1 MGPAEYVNI
10 PKMRR
15 VVRPCLVGIPGLLA
29 FALVSCGAPKITS
42 QMLLPAKS
50 HEAAQIKRV
59 TVLPF
64 SGTPDIRH
72 DVETMLVNTRV
83 QGQPYFTVVERAE
96 LDKITAQQ
104 AISLSGAV
112 DETTAA
118 KVGKLVGAEGVIMG
132 VVKAGVEKRPYD
144 EKRSKCVAYDQK
156 KKCTSQQ
163 EYTVKC
169 VKSDAYFSFTPK
181 IVSVATGHILASEV
195 LDGRTGQERCEE
207 DSAAGVQAVAGLVS
221 ALMGGDAKQA
231 NSGMRSDSEML
242 GDAKNQALRKFQQM
256 MAPHYVSREFVMLEK
271 DDTTPPAAA
280 KEKIDQGVKW
290 AKEGRLDRAC
300 EFWQEAYS
308 LHSQGYAIHY
318 DLGLCAEM
326 VGKLPEALEYYEK
339 ADRLT
344 GKPVKEIN
352 EALGRVRQTMAEQR
366 RLEEQMQKQVNT
378 PATTVGPQKVE
389 PPPPQVV
396 PVSSQQPSQ
405 RKGRSQR

>member
-1 MGPAEYVNI
+1 MEYTGYVNTS
-10 PKMRR
+10 KMRR
-15 VVRPCLVGIPGLLA
+15 VLRLCLVGIPGLLV
-29 FALVSCGAPKITS
+29 FALVSCRPPKITS
-42 QMLLPAKS
+42 QVLLPAKS
-50 HEAAQIKRV
+50 HEASQIKRV

-64 SGTPDIRH
+64 SGTHDIRH

-83 QGQPYFTVVERAE
+83 QGQPYFTVVERTE

-118 KVGKLVGAEGVIMG
+118 RVGKLVGAEGVIMG

-144 EKRSKCVAYDQK
+144 DKRSRCVAYDQK
-156 KKCTSQQ
+156 KKCTSMQD
-163 EYTVKC
+163 YTVRCEKR
-169 VKSDAYFSFTPK
+169 DAYFSFTPK
-181 IVSVATGHILASEV
+181 IVSVATGHILAAEELV
-195 LDGRTGQERCEE
+195 GRTSQQRCED
-207 DSAAGVQAVAGLVS
+207 DSSAGAEAVVGLVS

-231 NSGMRSDSEML
+231 STGMRSDSEML
-242 GDAKNQALRKFQQM
+242 GDAKNQALSKFLQM
-256 MAPHYVSREFVMLEK
+256 MAPHEVQRQFAILEK

-280 KEKIDQGVKW
+280 KEKIDKGVKW

-308 LHSQGYAIHY
+308 LHSQGYAIY
-318 DLGLCAEM
+318 YNLGLCAEM

-352 EALGRVRQTMAEQR
+352 EALGRTRQTMATQR

-378 PATTVGPQKVE
+378 PATTGEPQKVE
-389 PPPPQVV
+389 PPPSQVV
-396 PVSSQQPSQ
+396 PLSSQQPSQ
-405 RKGRSQR
+405 RRSRSRQ

>member
-1 MGPAEYVNI
+1 
-10 PKMRR
+10 
-15 VVRPCLVGIPGLLA
+15 
-29 FALVSCGAPKITS
+29 
-42 QMLLPAKS
+42 
-50 HEAAQIKRV
+50 
-59 TVLPF
+59 
-64 SGTPDIRH
+64 
-72 DVETMLVNTRV
+72 
-83 QGQPYFTVVERAE
+83 
-96 LDKITAQQ
+96 
-104 AISLSGAV
+104 
-112 DETTAA
+112 
-118 KVGKLVGAEGVIMG
+118 
-132 VVKAGVEKRPYD
+132 
-144 EKRSKCVAYDQK
+144 
-156 KKCTSQQ
+156 
-163 EYTVKC
+163 
-169 VKSDAYFSFTPK
+169 
-181 IVSVATGHILASEV
+181 
-195 LDGRTGQERCEE
+195 
-207 DSAAGVQAVAGLVS
+207 
-221 ALMGGDAKQA
+221 
-231 NSGMRSDSEML
+231 ML